1 MRGQR
6 RCLHQ
11 VQQVESRAGQGGRR
25 QGAPG
30 AGLQPGHAERET
42 PEARQEES
50 RMIILRC
57 KLCGRVIKVWF
68 DFSAVIVMRKLIHVI
83 NDRMLCEHCAHY
95 WARTG
100 V

>member
-1 MRGQR
+1 
-6 RCLHQ
+6 
-11 VQQVESRAGQGGRR
+11 
-25 QGAPG
+25 
-30 AGLQPGHAERET
+30 
-42 PEARQEES
+42 
-50 RMIILRC
+50 MIILRC